1 MLNRPLEQPDSAHPQ
16 RQQAEARAQLIM
28 SLVWGSYLVVL
39 LITLV
44 FQIIIR
50 LNECA
55 GFASCATSLGKAVL
69 WSMAWPFYWVFFLNL

>member
-28 SLVWGSYLVVL
+28 RLVWGSYFAAML
-39 LITLV
+39 LTLA
-44 FQIIIR
+44 FQIVIR

-55 GFASCATSLGKAVL
+55 GFAACATSLGKAVL
-69 WSMAWPFYWVFFLNL
+69 WSIIWPFYWPYYLHG